1 MEPAFWVDQ
10 IDAHRLLARVS
21 NGRSTVDYQDN
32 QKIFSQ
38 GEDANF
44 VFFVQG
50 GSVKITANSEH
61 GVESLLGIARAG
73 QFFGEACL
81 YDVSIRV
88 ASATAIG
95 TCRITSVTKG
105 AMLAAIYGEPRLA
118 RMLIDYLSAHNSWV
132 EKDLLEHLLPE
143 ANQYS

>member
-1 MEPAFWVDQ
+1 MEPAFWADQ

-32 QKIFSQ
+32 QKIFNQ

-44 VFFVQG
+44 VFFVQD
-50 GSVKITANSEH
+50 GSVKITANSEQ
-61 GVESLLGIARAG
+61 GAESLLGIARAG

-95 TCRITSVTKG
+95 TCRITSVTKE
-105 AMLAAIYGEPRLA
+105 AMLAAIHGEPRLA

-132 EKDLLEHLLPE
+132 ETHLLEHLLPE